1 MEILILI
8 LVVVGGWALFKI
20 VIPAIQQTK
29 EQMDDI
35 GEASKY
41 AKSDDP
47 IVRDA
52 VARNRFKHL
61 VEKYK
66 KKGHS
71 ETEAIRLAE
80 QELANNP
87 KYLDY

>member
-1 MEILILI
+1 MEILFLI
-8 LVVVGGWALFKI
+8 VIGGFVLFKFI
-20 VIPAIQQTK
+20 IPAVQQTK

-35 GEASKY
+35 GDASKY
-41 AKSDDP
+41 VKSDDP

-66 KKGHS
+66 KKGKS
-71 ETEAIRLAE
+71 EREAIHLAE

>member
-1 MEILILI
+1 MEILVLI
-8 LVVVGGWALFKI
+8 LVAVVGWALFKI

-35 GEASKY
+35 GDASKY

-52 VARNRFKHL
+52 VAKNRFKHL

>member
-1 MEILILI
+1 MEILFLI
-8 LVVVGGWALFKI
+8 VIGGFVLFKFI
-20 VIPAIQQTK
+20 IPAVQQTK

-35 GEASKY
+35 GDASKY
-41 AKSDDP
+41 VKSDDP

-52 VARNRFKHL
+52 VAKNRFKHL

-66 KKGHS
+66 KKGKS
-71 ETEAIRLAE
+71 EREAIHLAE

>member
-1 MEILILI
+1 MEILFLI
-8 LVVVGGWALFKI
+8 VIGGFVLFKFI
-20 VIPAIQQTK
+20 IPAVQQTK

-35 GEASKY
+35 GDASKY
-41 AKSDDP
+41 VKSDDP

-66 KKGHS
+66 KKGKS
-71 ETEAIRLAE
+71 EREAIHLAE
-80 QELANNP
+80 QEIANNP
-87 KYLDY
+87 EYLNY

>member
-1 MEILILI
+1 MEILFLI
-8 LVVVGGWALFKI
+8 VIGGFVLFKFI
-20 VIPAIQQTK
+20 IPAVQQTK

-35 GEASKY
+35 GDASKY
-41 AKSDDP
+41 VKSDDP

-66 KKGHS
+66 KKGKS
-71 ETEAIRLAE
+71 EREAIHLAE

-87 KYLDY
+87 EYLNY